1 MALTFMNPT
10 NTTLYDRYNTLGD
23 IDNFYRQLRL
33 PRLLDRPNH
42 HIGDCTGRIR
52 PYLVDK
58 RKNQKSD
65 E

>member
-1 MALTFMNPT
+1 MG
-10 NTTLYDRYNTLGD
+10 Y

-33 PRLLDRPNH
+33 PWLLDRPNH

-58 RKNQKSD
+58 RKNQKAMSKNRQIKQTPK
-65 E
+65 